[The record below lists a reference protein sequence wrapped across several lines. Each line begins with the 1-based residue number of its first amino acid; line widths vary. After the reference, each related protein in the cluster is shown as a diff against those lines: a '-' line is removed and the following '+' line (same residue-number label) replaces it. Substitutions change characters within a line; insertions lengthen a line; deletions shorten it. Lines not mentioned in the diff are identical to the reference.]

1 MLPVASFGSK
11 TRDPTA
17 FDGMPSLNG
26 FQLGVAARALVVFQT
41 PPPAAAIN
49 TVQLAALQFGA
60 TAMAVA
66 RPEKIVPCEAPV
78 DSDATS
84 ADAGTPLGPTSFH
97 FAEDGAGAVSSSVF
111 AALAAFVRTASV
123 ITVFG

>member
-1 MLPVASFGSK
+1 
-11 TRDPTA
+11 
-17 FDGMPSLNG
+17 MPSLTG

-66 RPEKIVPCEAPV
+66 RPEKIVPVKAPV
-78 DSDATS
+78 DSDATK
-84 ADAGTPLGPTSFH
+84 AEAGTPLGPTSFH
-97 FAEDGAGAVSSSVF
+97 FCEGGADVLATVC
-111 AALAAFVRTASV
+111 AAFSAFVRAV
-123 ITVFG
+123 FVMKVFG

>member
-1 MLPVASFGSK
+1 
-11 TRDPTA
+11 
-17 FDGMPSLNG
+17 MPSLTG

-66 RPEKIVPCEAPV
+66 RPEKIVPVVAPV

-84 ADAGTPLGPTSFH
+84 ADAGTPFGPTSFH
-97 FAEDGAGAVSSSVF
+97 FCEGGADVLSTAL
-111 AALAAFVRTASV
+111 AALAAFVRTTSV
-123 ITVFG
+123 MKAFG